1 MVTSAVGRLKHRSEF
16 LLVAAGRRKWATP
29 GLVLQAYQRD
39 PNVAAPEIGDAI
51 RVGFTVSRKVGGAVD
66 RNRARRRLRAA
77 AERVFASDGRPGV
90 DYVVIGR
97 RSTLSRPFDALICD
111 LRAAIS
117 RVHRRDEASGQA
129 GRNRPPARVR

>member
-1 MVTSAVGRLKHRSEF
+1 MVTFPVGRLKHRSEF
-16 LLVAAGRRKWATP
+16 LRVAAGRRKWATP
-29 GLVLQAYQRD
+29 GLVLQAYRRD
-39 PNVAAPEIGDAI
+39 LKMVAPENGDAV

-77 AERVFASDGRPGV
+77 AERVFSSDGHPGV

-117 RVHRRDEASGQA
+117 RVHGRDKASEQDGQ
-129 GRNRPPARVR
+129 NRPPAGVR